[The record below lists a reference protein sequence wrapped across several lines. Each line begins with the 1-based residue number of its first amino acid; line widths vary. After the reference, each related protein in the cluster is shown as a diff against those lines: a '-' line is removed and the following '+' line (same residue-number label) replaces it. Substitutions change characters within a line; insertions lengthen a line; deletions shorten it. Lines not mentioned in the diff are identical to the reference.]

1 MSNNTKFSPVWLILI
16 IPFLCL
22 SLVCIGG
29 VGILAYNYFNLPE
42 ITANNSQNL
51 SDGNTF
57 EFQGGPASPEAYETL
72 NSLEESLVPNADL
85 RLLAEKLQG
94 KGKIPETV
102 DTPVVDYEVGDEVEF
117 WSTNV
122 DTNTNFRITTVLAA
136 ETEHMYFW
144 VEKGVRY
151 DEKTLQKTADIFE
164 SKIYPTNREFF
175 GSEWT
180 PGIDHDPHI
189 YIIYGGGMGS
199 NIAGYFSSVDE
210 VHPLAHE
217 YSNAHETINLNSDNV
232 ILGEEAYG
240 TIAHEFQHMIHW
252 YGDSNEES
260 WMNEG
265 FSVLS
270 EFLNGFD
277 VGGFDYLY
285 VSQPD
290 QQLTDWPN
298 DPNATTPHYGESFLF
313 LAYFLDRFG
322 EEATKAVVDEQENGM
337 DSIDIVLKKKNIVD
351 DLTGKVISAD
361 DVFADWVVAMFMKD
375 ESIGDGRFTYNN
387 YPDSPVPGTTQE
399 IKNCPTEWNQATVK
413 QYGVDY
419 IEINCLGKVTLN
431 FEKAAEVT
439 VFPEQAHSGENAFW
453 SNKGDESDMT
463 LTRTFDFTAVSSPI
477 KLNYWVWYDLEKDY
491 DYLYVEASEDGE
503 TWKILKTPS
512 GTDENP
518 SGNSYGWGY
527 NGVAD
532 GWIEESVELSD
543 YAGKAVQIRYEYVTD
558 AAVNGE
564 GLLVDDITVE
574 AVGYQTDFEE
584 DTGGWESA
592 GFIRIQNKL
601 PQTMRVSVVKV
612 GDTTTVEPMLQ
623 DENGKGSMVLD
634 FDGGL
639 ERVYL
644 VVSGTTRFTRQE
656 ALYRFELV
664 P

>member
-1 MSNNTKFSPVWLILI
+1 MANNTKFSPVWLILI
-16 IPFLCL
+16 IPLLCL
-22 SLVCIGG
+22 SLICIGG
-29 VGILAYNYFNLPE
+29 VGILAYNYSNFPVSAENL
-42 ITANNSQNL
+42 QNL

-102 DTPVVDYEVGDEVEF
+102 DTPVIDYEVGDEVEF
-117 WSTNV
+117 WATNV
-122 DTNTNFRITTVLAA
+122 DTNTNFRMKTVLAA
-136 ETEHMYFW
+136 ETDHMYFW

-151 DEKTLQKTADIFE
+151 DEKTLQETAEIFE
-164 SKIYPTNREFF
+164 TKIYPTNREFF

-298 DPNATTPHYGESFLF
+298 DSNATTPHYGESFLF

-322 EEATKAVVDEQENGM
+322 EEATKAVVAEQENGM
-337 DSIDIVLKKKNIVD
+337 ESIDIVLQKLNIID
-351 DLTGKVISAD
+351 NLTGQVISAD
-361 DVFADWVVAMFMKD
+361 DVYADWVVAMFMKD
-375 ESIGDGRFTYNN
+375 ESIGDGRFTYYN
-387 YPDSPVPGTTQE
+387 YPDSPMPGTTQE
-399 IKNCPTEWNQATVK
+399 IQSCPTDWNQTTVK

-463 LTRTFDFTAVSSPI
+463 LTRTFDFTSVSSPI

-527 NGVAD
+527 NGVSD
-532 GWIEESVELSD
+532 GWIEESVDLSD
-543 YAGKAVQIRYEYVTD
+543 YAGKTVQIRYEYVTD

-564 GLLVDDITVE
+564 GLLLDDITVE
-574 AVGYQTDFEE
+574 AVGYQTDFEK
-584 DTGGWESA
+584 DAGGWESA

-601 PQTMRVSVVKV
+601 PQTMRISVVKV
-612 GDTTTVEPMLQ
+612 GDTTTVEPLLM

-656 ALYRFELV
+656 AIYRFELV